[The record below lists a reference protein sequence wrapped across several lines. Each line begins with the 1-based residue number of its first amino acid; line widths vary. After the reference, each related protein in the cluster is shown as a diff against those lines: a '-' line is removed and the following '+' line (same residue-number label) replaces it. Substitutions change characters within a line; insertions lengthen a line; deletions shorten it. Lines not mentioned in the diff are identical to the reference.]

1 MERIF
6 FTYFL
11 CCCLSCA
18 IGKADNDNKYNYSFQ
33 EAKVPLANTPNSTN
47 TDITSFGTFDLQ
59 QSYPNPSSDAV
70 SIPFHLNQ
78 YSSVLLVLYDI
89 SGKTQQII
97 IDNDMLNEGD
107 YIQPINVTNLIPGV
121 YIYRMIVAGQQKSK
135 KIFVVK

>member
-1 MERIF
+1 MGRIF

-11 CCCLSCA
+11 CCCLSCT
-18 IGKADNDNKYNYSFQ
+18 IGKAVTDNKYNYSFQ
-33 EAKVPLANTPNSTN
+33 EAKLPLANTPN
-47 TDITSFGTFDLQ
+47 TDVITSFGTFELQ

-107 YIQPINVTNLIPGV
+107 YIQPINVNNLIPGV